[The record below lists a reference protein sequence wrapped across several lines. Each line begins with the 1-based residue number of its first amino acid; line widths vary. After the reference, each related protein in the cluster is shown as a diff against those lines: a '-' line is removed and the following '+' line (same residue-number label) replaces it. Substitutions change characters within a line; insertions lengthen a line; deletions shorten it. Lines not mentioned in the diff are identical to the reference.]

1 MGGEIAANGYVLTP
15 GRYVGAEQVEDDDEP
30 FGDKMRALTAK
41 LNEQFSES
49 ARLERTIQDNLR
61 RLGYGH

>member
-1 MGGEIAANGYVLTP
+1 M
-15 GRYVGAEQVEDDDEP
+15 
-30 FGDKMRALTAK
+30 KALTAK

-49 ARLERTIQDNLR
+49 ARLGQAIQDNLR